1 MPDPS
6 YASPALE
13 VAPEDKS
20 GAALAWFLSPF
31 LSIVVASRWPGAG
44 TGHRIEDTM
53 SHDKIKAAARRRM
66 AETGE
71 PYATAR
77 REVIK
82 EHKAAR
88 GRRDPGA
95 ATQRFALSYDTPRA
109 DTLLGIGPGSS
120 GVEVDADQIRIR
132 MGWAFKLDI
141 PRSSVRSATR
151 SRARLRGTRGVHGR
165 AGRFVVNGSA
175 DGLVELTIE
184 PPCFLER
191 RLSTLFRREK
201 VSSLTMS
208 LADPDAFLAAVAQP

>member
-1 MPDPS
+1 
-6 YASPALE
+6 
-13 VAPEDKS
+13 
-20 GAALAWFLSPF
+20 
-31 LSIVVASRWPGAG
+31 
-44 TGHRIEDTM
+44 M
-53 SHDKIKAAARRRM
+53 SHDKIKAAARKRM

-88 GRRDPGA
+88 DRQGPVPGMR
-95 ATQRFALSYDTPRA
+95 RFALSYDAPRA
-109 DTLLGIGPGSS
+109 DTFLGIGPGAS
-120 GVEVDADQIRIR
+120 GVEVDAEEIRVR
-132 MGWAFKLDI
+132 MGWGFRLDI

-151 SRARLRGTRGVHGR
+151 SRVRLRGTRGVHGR

-175 DGLVELTIE
+175 GGLVELAIE

-201 VSSLTMS
+201 VSSLTLS
-208 LADPDAFLAAVAQP
+208 LADPDGFQVSDVPVRPWRLRQRG

>member
-1 MPDPS
+1 MILFTS
-6 YASPALE
+6 
-13 VAPEDKS
+13 
-20 GAALAWFLSPF
+20 
-31 LSIVVASRWPGAG
+31 LSIVVALRWPGAG

-88 GRRDPGA
+88 GGQVPGPR
-95 ATQRFALSYDTPRA
+95 RFALSYDTPRV

-120 GVEVDADQIRIR
+120 GVELGADEIRVR
-132 MGWAFKLDI
+132 MGWGFRLDI
-141 PRSSVRSATR
+141 PRSSVRSAVR
-151 SRARLRGTRGVHGR
+151 SQARLRGTRGVHGW
-165 AGRFVVNGSA
+165 AGRFTVNGSA

-184 PPCFLER
+184 PPCILER

-201 VSSLTMS
+201 VSSLTLS
-208 LADPDAFLAAVAQP
+208 LADPDGFLAAVAQPSAS

>member
-13 VAPEDKS
+13 VVPEDKS
-20 GAALAWFLSPF
+20 GLALAWFSFFFP
-31 LSIVVASRWPGAG
+31 SIVIASRWPCAG

-82 EHKAAR
+82 EHQAAR
-88 GRRDPGA
+88 DRHDQGA
-95 ATQRFALSYDTPRA
+95 GTRRFALSYDTPRI

-120 GVEVDADQIRIR
+120 GVEVDADRIRVR
-132 MGWAFKLDI
+132 MGWGFRLDI
-141 PRSSVRSATR
+141 PRSSVRSAAR
-151 SRARLRGTRGVHGR
+151 SRARLRGTRGVHGM

-191 RLSTLFRREK
+191 RLSTLFRRER
-201 VSSLTMS
+201 VSSLTVS
-208 LADPDAFLAAVAQP
+208 LADPDGFLAAVAQT

>member
-13 VAPEDKS
+13 VAFEDKS
-20 GAALAWFLSPF
+20 GAALAWFSFFSP
-31 LSIVVASRWPGAG
+31 SIVVASWWPGAG

-71 PYATAR
+71 SYATAR

-88 GRRDPGA
+88 DRQDQFPGPR
-95 ATQRFALSYDTPRA
+95 RFALSYDAPRA
-109 DTLLGIGPGSS
+109 DALLGIGRGAS
-120 GVEVDADQIRIR
+120 GVEVGADEIRVR

-141 PRSSVRSATR
+141 PRSSVRSAAR
-151 SRARLRGTRGVHGR
+151 SQARLRGTRGVHGW

-175 DGLVELTIE
+175 DGLVELAIG

-201 VSSLTMS
+201 VSSLTLS
-208 LADPDAFLAAVAQP
+208 LADPDGFLAAVAQP